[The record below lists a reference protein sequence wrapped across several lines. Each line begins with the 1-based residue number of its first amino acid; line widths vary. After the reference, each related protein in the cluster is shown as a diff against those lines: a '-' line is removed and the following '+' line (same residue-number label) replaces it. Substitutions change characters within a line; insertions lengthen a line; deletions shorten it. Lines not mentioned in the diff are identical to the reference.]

1 VPNDDGFLGTTR
13 NYSLNMPPHHVS
25 KWTKLALEHLAE
37 IHDLQLKALI
47 EEPITAFHREHFRA
61 TTDIGHTVIAV
72 YERK

>member
-25 KWTKLALEHLAE
+25 KWTKQALTTLAE
-37 IHDLQLKALI
+37 IHGLELRALI
-47 EEPITAFHREHFRA
+47 EEPIRAFHREHFRA
-61 TTDIGHTVIAV
+61 QTDIGHTVTAV